1 MTGINYFGEDE
12 AAARYARYRPYV
24 HDLIAARIGAVT
36 GRVAAALDVGCGT
49 GQSARALLDW
59 ADRVMG
65 ADISAAMLAHVP
77 HTPGLSV
84 VETPAETLPFAD
96 ASFDLVASGLAFHW
110 FDQPAFLAEA
120 HRVLRA
126 GGWLAL
132 YNHGFTGVMIDDP
145 AYEAWHRNV
154 YYDRFP
160 DPPRNLQTGG
170 EGQWAEAGFAAV
182 HQDIFTNDIL
192 LSLDDWA
199 GYLTTQSNV
208 IARLED
214 GGAHLDE
221 VGAWLKSEG
230 APFFKGAPRLFRFAC
245 RLDLYRAD

>member
-1 MTGINYFGEDE
+1 MGGINYFGEDE

-36 GRVAAALDVGCGT
+36 GYVVEALDVGCGT

-59 ADRVMG
+59 ADRVTG

-77 HTPGLSV
+77 HEPRLSF

-120 HRVLRA
+120 RRVLRSS
-126 GGWLAL
+126 GWLAL
-132 YNHGFTGVMIDDP
+132 YNHGFTGAMVHDP
-145 AYEAWHRNV
+145 AYEAWHRHI
-154 YYDRFP
+154 YYSRFP
-160 DPPRNLQTGG
+160 DPPRNLHSGG
-170 EGQWAEAGFAAV
+170 EGQWSRAGFTPV
-182 HQDIFTNDIL
+182 QQDIFTNDVL
-192 LSLDDWA
+192 LSLEDWA

-208 IARLED
+208 IACLEE
-214 GGAHLDE
+214 GREQLDA
-221 VGAWLKSEG
+221 VNDWLRREG
-230 APFFKGAPRLFRFAC
+230 APFFRDAPRMFRFAC
-245 RLDLYRAD
+245 KLDLYRTR